1 MARRFA
7 SCQSARLRLRVS
19 SHGLSKAPLER
30 ELVIATV
37 SGSTTKLSHRIWWDW
52 DMSLSPSRRNASDPP
67 EDKRHDWKGPRSRS
81 GRRRCRRSSAGNL
94 RHRCND
100 RTISMP
106 CMRFDRG
113 GRFVASVCGAHGS
126 SSNVRQL
133 RWHCHAGGPYT
144 AWPLASNAGC
154 TLSEIS
160 VISESSMKRH
170 SRPILIRLEASSV
183 TGVFWALA

>member
-100 RTISMP
+100 RTISMR
-106 CMRFDRG
+106 CMRFDRAVG
-113 GRFVASVCGAHGS
+113 SLRLYAATMGAVLTCANCDGIVMRAVCTPHGHWLQMPAARYLRF
-126 SSNVRQL
+126 Q
-133 RWHCHAGGPYT
+133 
-144 AWPLASNAGC
+144 
-154 TLSEIS
+154 
-160 VISESSMKRH
+160 
-170 SRPILIRLEASSV
+170 SSV
-183 TGVFWALA
+183 KAA